1 MNVRAWDWKRIVL
14 DVSLILMEAAWAS
27 PWLLFVIRPFAPQH
41 PAVPLALGVFAALLL
56 VAVLVKGMNRL
67 NFAPSAVSAAVMA
80 LGLASGLLAVRV
92 HLYPAGMTAEAW
104 VAQFGRNLAQISEA
118 IPADLV
124 LLLAVFFL
132 WWRGLTLGTREHT
145 FERIGFSFRAG
156 IVLLMWNAALSAL
169 VGWRIPILGFAVAFF
184 FFGLLAVGLGRVYDL
199 ELQPESGGRISTPFW
214 LTSTLGAIAAVLL
227 LAVLAAQLLTVGNIS
242 AIMRALAPIWRVLEA
257 VAMLVVRLLVWLLQ
271 PLLEWLVR
279 FFQARM
285 PAEMPNLTPLPQATP
300 EWMPGAPPAPPAYLN
315 VLKYAVVGLFIL
327 GVLALVAFSVRR
339 VRAATT
345 TGRQEEREIDRTV
358 APAEPGLLNAL
369 RAGLDRAAA
378 LLKMAG
384 EFGLG
389 RRFRAAVSIRWI
401 YANLLHWAAE
411 MGHPR
416 EESQTPYEFL
426 RVLAPAFPELGEDLR
441 AITDAYVRSHYGEV
455 PDAPDELQKIRSC
468 WERIL
473 EWSQASEGGSRP

>member
-1 MNVRAWDWKRIVL
+1 MNVRAWDWKRAVL
-14 DVSLILMEAAWAS
+14 DASLVAMEAAWAS
-27 PWLLFVIRPFAPQH
+27 PWLLFVIRPFAPHH
-41 PAVPLALGVFAALLL
+41 PAAPLGLSVLAALLL
-56 VAVLVKGMNRL
+56 VALMVKGLHRL
-67 NFAPSAVSAAVMA
+67 NVAPRAVSAAVMA

-92 HLYPAGMTAEAW
+92 HLYPAGMAADVW
-104 VAQFGRNLAQISEA
+104 VAQFGRNLGQVSEA
-118 IPADLV
+118 IPADVV

-184 FFGLLAVGLGRVYDL
+184 FFGLLAVGMGRVYDL

-214 LTSTLGAIAAVLL
+214 IASTLGAIAAVLL

-242 AIMRALAPIWRVLEA
+242 AVMGALAPVWRILEA
-257 VAMLVVRLLVWLLQ
+257 AVMLVVHLLGWLLQ

-285 PAEMPNLTPLPQATP
+285 PAEMPSLTPPQTTP
-300 EWMPGAPPAPPAYLN
+300 EWMPATPTAPPVYLE
-315 VLKYAVVGLFIL
+315 VLKYAGVGVFIL

-339 VRAATT
+339 AWATAAA
-345 TGRQEEREIDRTV
+345 GRQEEREIVRTA
-358 APAEPGLLNAL
+358 APPESGLLNAL
-369 RAGLDRAAA
+369 RAGLGRAAA
-378 LLKMAG
+378 MLKMVG

-389 RRFRAAVSIRWI
+389 KRFRAAVSIRWI
-401 YANLLHWAAE
+401 YANLLRWAAE

-416 EESQTPYEFL
+416 RESQTPYEFL
-426 RVLAPAFPELGEDLR
+426 QALAPTFPDLGEELQ

-455 PDAPDELQKIRSC
+455 PDTPDELQKIRSC

-473 EWSQASEGGSRP
+473 ESAQAAEGSAKP